1 MKKRYGMVLI
11 LLAIVLVPSIVNA
24 SSLENNIYSLD
35 DFIVMRGVEDD
46 TISYTYDSPY
56 YYHLTTPDFPSRIYV
71 TVTRSD
77 NLLYSGYL
85 KFNGDINGTRNSYIG
100 SYVGTLYYSGRAK

>member
-1 MKKRYGMVLI
+1 MKKRYSMVFI
-11 LLAIVLVPSIVNA
+11 LLAIILIPSIVNA
-24 SSLENNIYSLD
+24 SSLEKNIYSLD

-46 TISYTYDSPY
+46 TISYTYASPY

-85 KFNGDINGTRNSYIG
+85 EFNGDIDGTRGNYTGSYI
-100 SYVGTLYYSGRAK
+100 GTLYYSGRAK

>member
-1 MKKRYGMVLI
+1 MKKRYSMVFI
-11 LLAIVLVPSIVNA
+11 LLAIILIPSIVNA
-24 SSLENNIYSLD
+24 SSLEKNIYSLD

-46 TISYTYDSPY
+46 TVSYTYDSPY

-77 NLLYSGYL
+77 LVYSGYL
-85 KFNGDINGTRNSYIG
+85 NFNGEIHGTRGSYTG
-100 SYVGTLYYSGRAK
+100 SYVGTLYYSGRVK